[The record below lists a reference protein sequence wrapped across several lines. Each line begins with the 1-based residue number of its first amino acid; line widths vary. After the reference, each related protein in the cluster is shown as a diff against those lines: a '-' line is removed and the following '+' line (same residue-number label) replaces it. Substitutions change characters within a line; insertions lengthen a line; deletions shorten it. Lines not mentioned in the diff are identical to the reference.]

1 MGKRLPDLKR
11 LLLPAAGVLVI
22 CVCRLALAGAE
33 QPGPKSPPAPQTVA
47 VEAIGLATMKGGE
60 TVEQAHREALLDA
73 RRNALVQAHIVL
85 DAQTR
90 LRNMRIE
97 ERLVRSQATGYVE
110 QMHVREAGIVPD
122 SDPPVYRV
130 KVMAMVRPLEGFSLH
145 PAHSGP
151 DQWQPVVELALT
163 SDLPPEAE
171 RDFSASLE
179 KALRRCGIVVVPA
192 GPLRAGLVLEVRLLR
207 AVGARDQTDR
217 VDWEMGY
224 GEAPGAKAAKTPG
237 PVSGRWHTSEAIV
250 ASSESWERLAALWG
264 QDAVRLWARPRST
277 TVVFLDARE
286 ADIVALSRAF
296 GPAASVHVRK
306 ETDSPKLVAELPLAG
321 DPVQALQPV
330 LREAGLAGRGEPVL
344 ADMTYLV
351 LRLSPAGGSASTDP
365 LIQAPAEAAPDPAE

>member
-1 MGKRLPDLKR
+1 MGKRFPDLKR

-85 DAQTR
+85 DVQTR

-130 KVMAMVRPLEGFSLH
+130 RVMAMVRPLEGFSLH

-163 SDLPPEAE
+163 SDLSPEAE
-171 RDFSASLE
+171 RDFSASL
-179 KALRRCGIVVVPA
+179 KRALRRCGIAVVPP
-192 GPLRAGLVLEVRLLR
+192 GPLRAGLVTEVEVSGLP
-207 AVGARDQTDR
+207 GANGKAAR

-224 GEAPGAKAAKTPG
+224 GKTPG
-237 PVSGRWHTSEAIV
+237 PKAAQTPGPVIGHWESADGMAS
-250 ASSESWERLAALWG
+250 SSESWERLAVLMA
-264 QDAVRLWARPRST
+264 QDAVRLWARPRAT
-277 TVVFLDARE
+277 TVVFLDAKE

-296 GPAASVHVRK
+296 GPTAKVHVKK
-306 ETDSPKLVAELPLAG
+306 EADSPKLVAEWPLAG
-321 DPVQALQPV
+321 GPVQALEPV
-330 LREAGLAGRGEPVL
+330 LREAGLAGRVEPVL
-344 ADMTYLV
+344 ADMAYLV

-365 LIQAPAEAAPDPAE
+365 LVQAPPEAAPDPAE